1 MATSQR
7 SRSRRT
13 GRERRT
19 AAVIV
24 PQLDPSWQSP
34 YEPSSHERDAH
45 LHAVRRFAWRRRLPM
60 TIAVGVVVVA
70 ALVGAALISPWLV
83 VLAVVAGALYGWDLS
98 RYSDRL
104 SRQAGDLAGVL
115 RSEFPVVG
123 STPERQRL
131 GVVVERLSATFGVDG
146 VAPYVIDDAGYNA
159 TLVPEGDGWALLVTS
174 AMIRDYELIELEG
187 VVAHCLARVRVGV
200 AVRQAVAAMLN
211 LDEVARRELSAPGSV
226 YRTDEVAAATIRY
239 PSGLASAL
247 RRCAAQGPVA
257 GSMSQRPS
265 FAARRA
271 IWLNPWADRRES
283 DLGDLDDPTVRAMAL
298 EEW

>member
-1 MATSQR
+1 M
-7 SRSRRT
+7 
-13 GRERRT
+13 
-19 AAVIV
+19 

-34 YEPSSHERDAH
+34 YEPSTHERDGH
-45 LHAVRRFAWRRRLPM
+45 LHAVRRFAWRRRLPA
-60 TIAVGVVVVA
+60 TIAAGVVVVA
-70 ALVGAALISPWLV
+70 ALVGAVLVTPWLAA
-83 VLAVVAGALYGWDLS
+83 LAVVVGGLYGWDLS

-104 SRQAGDLAGVL
+104 SRQAGELAVAL

-123 STPERQRL
+123 STSERQRL
-131 GVVVERLSATFGVDG
+131 AVVVERLSATFGVDG
-146 VAPYVIDDAGYNA
+146 VAPYIIDDAGYNA
-159 TLVPEGDGWALLVTS
+159 ALVPEGDGWTLLVT
-174 AMIRDYELIELEG
+174 AALIRDYELIELEG

-200 AVRQAVAAMLN
+200 AVRQAVAAVLS
-211 LDEVARRELSAPGSV
+211 LDEAVRRDLSAPGSI
-226 YRTDEVAAATIRY
+226 YRSDEVAAATIRY
-239 PSGLASAL
+239 PSGLAAAL

-257 GSMSQRPS
+257 GSMAQRPS